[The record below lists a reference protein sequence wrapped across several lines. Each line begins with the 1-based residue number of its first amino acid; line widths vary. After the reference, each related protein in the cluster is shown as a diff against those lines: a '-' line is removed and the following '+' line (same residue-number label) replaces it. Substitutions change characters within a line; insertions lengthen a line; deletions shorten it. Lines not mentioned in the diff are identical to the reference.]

1 MRDILITLI
10 IFGSI
15 PFILR
20 KPYIGALMWVWISVM
35 NPHTLA
41 WGFAV
46 NFPFAA
52 IIAGVTMVSLILNKV
67 PKSIPLTPIVLIF
80 MAFVFWMNVTTIFAL
95 YPDLVYDQ
103 WNKVMKIMLM
113 SFVTLMLI
121 KTKRH
126 VQLLIGVIVFSLSY
140 YGVKGGIFTLLGGGE
155 HLVWGPGN
163 SFIAGNNELAL
174 ALIMTIPLL
183 HYLQVVAKNKW
194 VHYGLLATMLLCAV
208 ASLGT
213 YSRGALLALAAMGG
227 SLWIKSQKKFR
238 LAILFILAVPLV
250 IAYMP
255 EQWNIRMDTITTYEA
270 DASVQGRF
278 SAWEM
283 AFNLAK
289 DRPLVGG
296 GFEITTPELFSRYAP
311 NKGDVPRAAHS
322 IYFQALGEHG
332 FVGLGLYLL
341 LGFLTWR
348 TGAWIIRNTRG
359 LHEYQWAFSLASMIQ
374 VSMIGFATGGAF
386 LSLLYWDVPYY
397 LMAAMV
403 VTRIIVENELKEKAA
418 LTISA
423 KSTRPSHQLGIPEP
437 IRPITKDSG

>member
-1 MRDILITLI
+1 
-10 IFGSI
+10 
-15 PFILR
+15 
-20 KPYIGALMWVWISVM
+20 
-35 NPHTLA
+35 
-41 WGFAV
+41 
-46 NFPFAA
+46 
-52 IIAGVTMVSLILNKV
+52 
-67 PKSIPLTPIVLIF
+67 
-80 MAFVFWMNVTTIFAL
+80 
-95 YPDLVYDQ
+95 
-103 WNKVMKIMLM
+103 MKIMLM
-113 SFVTLMLI
+113 TFVTLMLI

-126 VQLLIGVIVFSLSY
+126 IQLLIGVIVFSLSY
-140 YGVKGGIFTLLGGGE
+140 YGIKGGIFTFVGGGE

-163 SFIAGNNELAL
+163 SVIAGNNELAL
-174 ALIMTIPLL
+174 ALIMNIPLL
-183 HYLQVVAKNKW
+183 HYLQVFAKNKW

-238 LAILFILAVPLV
+238 LVVLFILAVPLV

-278 SAWEM
+278 SAWRM

-296 GFEITTPELFSRYAP
+296 GFEITTPELFSRYAA
-311 NKGDVPRAAHS
+311 NEGDVPRAAHS

-348 TGAWIIRNTRG
+348 TGIWIIRNTRG

-374 VSMIGFATGGAF
+374 VSMIGFAVGGVF
-386 LSLLYWDVPYY
+386 LSLLYWDVPFY

-423 KSTRPSHQLGIPEP
+423 KSTRSSHQLGIPEP
-437 IRPITKDSG
+437 LRPITKDSG